1 MPLISPML
9 ASSQLP
15 TISAQDSPVT
25 TPLANAPDLSTRA
38 ESEPETQVVDQSP
51 DVTEDDDKLVE
62 PVAGEGNSQEVA
74 IGEKANPAESVL
86 ACMVEKTRID
96 LGNESTCTQST
107 AILNTTGV
115 ELTQRTR
122 KRSVDEECDYEIRS
136 FEHCLTRLTTRRGLS
151 IGMSRAPIKQIPENL
166 L

>member
-25 TPLANAPDLSTRA
+25 IPLANAPDHLSTRA

-62 PVAGEGNSQEVA
+62 PAAGEGNSQEVA

-96 LGNESTCTQST
+96 LENESTCTQST

-115 ELTQRTR
+115 ELTQHTR
-122 KRSVDEECDYEIRS
+122 KRSVDEKCDYEIQ
-136 FEHCLTRLTTRRGLS
+136 RGLS
-151 IGMSRAPIKQIPENL
+151 IGMSRVPIKQIPENL